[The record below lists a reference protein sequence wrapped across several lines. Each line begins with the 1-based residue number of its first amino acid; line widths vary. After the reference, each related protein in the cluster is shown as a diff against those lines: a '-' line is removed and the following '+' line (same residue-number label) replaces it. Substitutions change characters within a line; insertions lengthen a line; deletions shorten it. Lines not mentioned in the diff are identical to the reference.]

1 MTISRD
7 AAISGMVEQQRNI
20 AMIAN
25 NLANVNTTGY
35 KRVQVH
41 FQDVLDTLSVINA
54 LTDEIEA
61 DEEPTLSAG
70 VQSMDVLRTF
80 TQGSLTP
87 TQRPLDFSINGDG
100 FFRVLLEDGSAAY
113 TRDGTF
119 RLDGAGQL
127 VTGDGEMIDPPIV
140 LPAGFR
146 SLQVTGDGELSVIRS
161 YTADEL
167 AELPPDAP
175 RDGIR
180 EIAGT
185 LELVRFSNPS
195 GLDSIG
201 RNLFVETD
209 ESQPP
214 ISGLP
219 GVDGM
224 GQVLSGFLEAS
235 NVSVAQEMTSL
246 VIAMRSYQ
254 LNLSAFR
261 TIEEMLANAN
271 ELLA

>member
-54 LTDEIEA
+54 LTGEIEA

-167 AELPPDAP
+167 DELPPDAP

-185 LELVRFSNPS
+185 LKLVRFSNPS

-219 GVDGM
+219 SVDGM

-261 TIEEMLANAN
+261 TSEEMLANAN

>member
-54 LTDEIEA
+54 LTGEIEA

>member
-7 AAISGMVEQQRNI
+7 AAVSGMLEQQRNI
-20 AMIAN
+20 ALIAN

-35 KRVQVH
+35 KRAQVH
-41 FQDVLDTLSVINA
+41 FQDVLDTLTVINA
-54 LTDEIEA
+54 LTGDLPP

-70 VQSMDVLRTF
+70 VESLDVLRTF
-80 TQGSLTP
+80 TQGSLQP
-87 TQRPLDFSINGDG
+87 TQRPLDFAVNGDG

-119 RLDGAGQL
+119 RLDGAGKL
-127 VTGDGEMIDPPIV
+127 VTGNGDLIDPPIAM
-140 LPAGFR
+140 PPGFR
-146 SLQVTGDGELSVIRS
+146 SLQISAGGELSVIRP
-161 YTADEL
+161 YTAEEL
-167 AELPPDAP
+167 AALPPDSP
-175 RDGIR
+175 TDGIR

-185 LELVRFSNPS
+185 IEMVRFSNPA

-201 RNLFVETD
+201 SNLFVETE

-214 ISGLP
+214 ISGTP
-219 GVDGM
+219 GIDGM

-254 LNLSAFR
+254 LNLNAFR
-261 TIEEMLANAN
+261 TIEEMLASAN
-271 ELLA
+271 ELTG

>member
-54 LTDEIEA
+54 LTGEIEA

-167 AELPPDAP
+167 DELPPDAP

-185 LELVRFSNPS
+185 LKLVRFSNPS

-219 GVDGM
+219 SVDGM

>member
-54 LTDEIEA
+54 LTGEVPPG
-61 DEEPTLSAG
+61 EEPTLSAG
-70 VQSMDVLRTF
+70 VESLDVLRTF
-80 TQGSLTP
+80 TQGSLQP
-87 TQRPLDFSINGDG
+87 TQRQLDFSINGAG
-100 FFRVLLEDGSAAY
+100 FFRVLLEDGSTAY
-113 TRDGTF
+113 TRDGTL

-127 VTGDGEMIDPPIV
+127 VTGDGDLIDPPIT

-167 AELPPDAP
+167 AALPPDAP
-175 RDGIR
+175 TDGIR

-254 LNLSAFR
+254 LNLNAFR
-261 TIEEMLANAN
+261 TIEEMLASAN
-271 ELLA
+271 ELAA

>member
-54 LTDEIEA
+54 LTGEVA
-61 DEEPTLSAG
+61 PDEEPTLSAG
-70 VQSMDVLRTF
+70 VESLDVLRTF
-80 TQGSLTP
+80 TQGSLQP
-87 TQRPLDFSINGDG
+87 TQRQLDFSINGDG
-100 FFRVLLEDGSAAY
+100 FFRVVLEDGSAAY
-113 TRDGTF
+113 TRDGTL
-119 RLDGAGQL
+119 RLDGAGKL
-127 VTGDGEMIDPPIV
+127 VTGDGDLIDPPIT

-146 SLQVTGDGELSVIRS
+146 SLQVTGDGELSVVRS

-167 AELPPDAP
+167 DALPPDAP

-201 RNLFVETD
+201 RNLFVETE

-214 ISGLP
+214 ISGVP

-254 LNLSAFR
+254 LNLNAFR
-261 TIEEMLANAN
+261 TIEEMLSSAN
-271 ELLA
+271 ELTG